1 MGARKRAIRLGT
13 GGFHLLTAGEFKTA
27 EIRTRATKVVG
38 TIILAV
44 LAYLSALGGGGVI
57 TILLSIAAAAAVAGN
72 ISHWKAAAAFKAY
85 RATIDDL
92 WIPLVSAGVAL
103 PLVEAYGL
111 GFVSSISPAISSFL
125 TDQRPFL
132 AILTVGGWITYAAFT
147 ASGVSFGAGKQRALK
162 AELIPALVKTF
173 GGGTT
178 ADWNEHSGI
187 HRDKA
192 GIITITPVPAGAG
205 SQLTTSNERLKIEL
219 PGYQLHPD
227 STPQKIVLTHVDE
240 EESHRRMSLGESE
253 NRVTAIV
260 ELEPTAARPV
270 GHELWKLSPGV
281 LSAVNAGL
289 IDAQARAQGKVLC
302 EWDPLNRDAFVA
314 ELPTLRLGLR
324 DRLAALLQ
332 LECWD
337 IEIVVVP
344 NTLDGQPG
352 TVDVVRYPAD
362 LRAADRIDRWLTA
375 LRALIPITGAYWKV
389 QDDVV
394 SGRMRFERTVDPLAD
409 TVPYTVDPSTMIDPS
424 TPWELGIDEDGDPV
438 SIDLAGSAHLL
449 VAGATRS
456 GKSVLTYSL
465 LTHVLRMGAAA
476 RLLVADPNDTT
487 IAPFEHLVSWATNDV
502 HPGPVTEMLRWVRAE
517 MDRRK
522 PLLREQRRDKIDVF
536 TEEQPLIVVV
546 IDEASNY
553 LRSPDALA
561 AKDLQTELLAVV
573 SQGAKFGVRVVL
585 IAQRPDSTILPTA
598 IRSQLSTRI
607 SFRLEDSETSK
618 MVFPEIDDPTTLLT
632 FATGVGL
639 VKEVAGKPRRFRAA
653 YLDDHWG
660 AADRISAPLPKVDV
674 RALGRLRAP
683 VQRTFAVTP
692 DFVDLSEFSFRIDQL
707 TELDVAPEPA
717 PVRPLLPAPPVP
729 DSLWAMTPS

>member
-1 MGARKRAIRLGT
+1 MGAGKRAIRLGV
-13 GGFHLLTAGEFKTA
+13 GGFHLLTTGEFKTA
-27 EIRTRATKVVG
+27 KFRTRAAKVIG
-38 TIILAV
+38 TIILAA
-44 LAYLSALGGGGVI
+44 LAYLSALGGGGII

-72 ISHWKAAAAFKAY
+72 IAHWKAAAAFKAY
-85 RATIDDL
+85 RANIDDL
-92 WIPLVSAGVAL
+92 WIPLVSAGVVL

-111 GFVSSISPAISSFL
+111 GFISSISPAISGFL
-125 TDQRPFL
+125 TDQRPLL
-132 AILTVGGWITYAAFT
+132 AILTVGGWVTYAAFT
-147 ASGVSFGAGKQRALK
+147 AIGVSFGAGKQRALK
-162 AELIPALVKTF
+162 AELIPALVTTF
-173 GGGTT
+173 GATVT
-178 ADWNEHSGI
+178 EWTENSRI
-187 HRDKA
+187 HRDK
-192 GIITITPVPAGAG
+192 GGVITLSPVPAGAG
-205 SQLTTSNERLKIEL
+205 SQLATSNERLKIEL

-240 EESHRRMSLGESE
+240 EESHRRMALGQSE

-270 GHELWKLSPGV
+270 GHERWKLSPGI

-302 EWDPLNRDAFVA
+302 EWDPLNRNAFVA
-314 ELPTLRLGLR
+314 ELPALWLALR
-324 DRLAALLQ
+324 DRLAALLK
-332 LECWD
+332 LETWD
-337 IEIVVVP
+337 VEIAVIP
-344 NTLDGQPG
+344 NALDGQPG
-352 TVDVVRYPAD
+352 IVEVVRYPAD
-362 LRAADRIDRWLTA
+362 LKAADRVDRWLTA

-389 QDDVV
+389 QDDVA
-394 SGRMRFERTVDPLAD
+394 SGRMQFERTVDPLAD

-438 SIDLAGSAHLL
+438 SIDLARSAHLL
-449 VAGATRS
+449 LAGATRS

-465 LTHVLRMGAAA
+465 LTHILRMGPTA

-487 IAPFEHLVSWATNDV
+487 IAPFEHLVSWSTNDV
-502 HPGPVTEMLRWVRAE
+502 HPGPVTQMLQWVRAE

-536 TEEQPLIVVV
+536 TEEQPMIVVV

-561 AKDLQTELLAVV
+561 AKELQTELLAVV
-573 SQGAKFGVRVVL
+573 SQGAKFGIRVIL

-598 IRSQLSTRI
+598 IRSQLSARI

-618 MVFPEIDDPTTLLT
+618 MVFPDIAEPTTLLT

-653 YLDDHWG
+653 YLDDPWG
-660 AADRISAPLPKVDV
+660 AADRIAAPLPKVDV
-674 RALGRLRAP
+674 RALGRFQAP
-683 VQRTFAVTP
+683 VQRTFAVTQEE
-692 DFVDLSEFSFRIDQL
+692 VDLSEFSFRIDQL

-729 DSLWAMTPS
+729 DSLWAVTPS